1 MLENNRMN
9 TLSGHEPGAQ
19 WPSIVFTARIHWAA
33 KMLGTSAGRSPEQG
47 RSRPRHAPQSSPN
60 SAPCPVDTSL
70 DAEGYDVTR
79 LAL

>member
-19 WPSIVFTARIHWAA
+19 WPSIVFTARIHSAA
-33 KMLGTSAGRSPEQG
+33 KTLGTSAGRSPEQG
-47 RSRPRHAPQSSPN
+47 RSRPRHAPQSSPKFRTL
-60 SAPCPVDTSL
+60 PVETSL